1 MAKVSGSYASVIQGV
16 SQQVAQDRRPGQ
28 HWDQVNMISDPVR
41 GLSRRQGS
49 IMEAESVFSARN
61 DAFTPDTL
69 LDTQDFKELTFFVGP
84 KEYSLLYRTKP
95 RPANSQA
102 PAMFVYS
109 KDDKVFLPVN
119 EVPGALLNT
128 LKNNGVS
135 AVVNVGRYLYFAP
148 NNHAPTYSTSSPWS
162 SSPNNQWAVVW
173 IRTGA
178 YSRTYTLTMRTNSGT
193 VTVSTSTP
201 SSSYPGVLDTSDI
214 PASDP
219 DYNKKVTDRQSAYQ
233 TAVTQWIGT
242 AAAAIQPQ
250 AIATQLAIALESA
263 TGWVG
268 NIAVQDSHVVIA
280 APAGTT
286 IVDIIC
292 DDGGNGDGAWAVGNE
307 VPEVARLSAKHA
319 VVDSAAALSKIVR
332 IRPKKADQ
340 EDAYYMKAV
349 PRISGANNWPEV
361 SWVETAGQ
369 IATPTPNNVLCFAT
383 VEGGVFHIASSAAEL
398 GAATG
403 LSVPGFASRAVG
415 DAVTSPVPFLFGKQ
429 ITYMGLIQDRLL
441 IAAGSVLFMSRPGD
455 YLNWWR
461 KSVLTVDDADP
472 IEMFALGAEDDVIT
486 AGVPYDRSI
495 VLFGK
500 RKQYIINGRQ
510 NITPQNASVVV
521 MSSYEDATEADPQA
535 SGNFVFYGKSRNG
548 FTSLHQ
554 IQTGLVAEA
563 PETYEISKQLDTY
576 IEGRP
581 VQILPVMAPN
591 TLFIRTTGDRQT
603 VYIYNYMDSPDG
615 GQRLFDSWSKWKWN
629 PILGHVVGMTYTDGD
644 IVIFTIRPSPNN
656 AGDAAW
662 WIVADRFTLATDLSL
677 RPYVDSAR
685 TASYYLT
692 TGGSLS
698 PGYAAGVE
706 QSWAAFGRGG
716 ARQFVGGP
724 ASQLASLMTE
734 FPSEAA
740 NLWVGADYSSI
751 SYVVPTNP
759 YIRDRNDKAI
769 INGRLTISRYSTY
782 LADSGGMIAT
792 VTTPGRGEYQ
802 VLDWTGRTVGRP
814 TAAVGIQPIATGAV
828 PVPIGRETREFTYK
842 LQAKK
847 WLPLT
852 LTAIEWVGQLFY
864 NQRRV

>member
-28 HWDQVNMISDPVR
+28 HWDQVNMVSDPVR

-49 IMEAESVFSARN
+49 VLEHELPLVVRN
-61 DAFTPDTL
+61 PAYDAATLSDTE
-69 LDTQDFKELTFFVGP
+69 DYKELTFFVGP
-84 KEYSLLYRTKP
+84 TEYSLLYRTKF

-102 PAMFVYS
+102 PALICYNKDTGAFV
-109 KDDKVFLPVN
+109 PVN
-119 EVPGALLNT
+119 GVAGSLYNT
-128 LKNNGVS
+128 LVNNGAS
-135 AVVNVGRYLYFAP
+135 AVVNVGRYVYLAVKGYAPTVVTGSPWASAP
-148 NNHAPTYSTSSPWS
+148 NNQIA
-162 SSPNNQWAVVW
+162 AIW

-178 YSRTYTLTMRTNSGT
+178 YSRTYTITLKTNLGT
-193 VTVSTSTP
+193 LSVSHSTP
-201 SSSYPGVLDTSDI
+201 QSSYPGTLDTSDI
-214 PASDP
+214 SASDP
-219 DYNKKVTDRQSAYQ
+219 DYNKLVTDRQSAYQ

-242 AAAAIQPQ
+242 ASAAIQPQ
-250 AIATQLAIALESA
+250 AIAVALATALQTAVVS
-263 TGWVG
+263 TWGWPANSIGVSHSH
-268 NIAVQDSHVVIA
+268 IAVS
-280 APAGTT
+280 APGGST
-286 IVDIIC
+286 IVDIII
-292 DDGGNGDGAWAVGNE
+292 DDGGNGDGAWAAGNE
-307 VPEVARLSAKHA
+307 VPEVARLTSRHYVGK
-319 VVDSAAALSKIVR
+319 VVR

-340 EDAYYMKAV
+340 EDAYYMVAR
-349 PRISGANNWPEV
+349 PRLEGTTGFTEV
-361 SWVETAGQ
+361 TWVETVGTS
-369 IATPTPNNVLCFAT
+369 ATPTAGGVFCFAT
-383 VEGGVFHIASSAAEL
+383 VEGGTFHVASSAPEL
-398 GAATG
+398 SSATG
-403 LSVPGFASRAVG
+403 LSVPGFSPRAVG
-415 DAVTSPVPFLFGKQ
+415 DSVTSPLPFLFGKQ
-429 ITYMGLIQDRLL
+429 ITYMGMIQDRLL
-441 IAAGSVLFMSRPGD
+441 IAAGSVLFLSRPGD

-472 IEMFALGAEDDVIT
+472 IEMFALGAEDDVVT

-576 IEGRP
+576 MEGRP
-581 VQILPVMAPN
+581 VQILPILAPN
-591 TLFIRTTGDRQT
+591 TLFIRTTGNRQT
-603 VYIYNYMDSPDG
+603 IYLYTYMDSPDG
-615 GQRLFDSWSKWKWN
+615 GQRLFDSWSKWKWHA
-629 PILGHVVGMTYTDGD
+629 ILGNVLGMTYSDGEL
-644 IVIFTIRPSPNN
+644 VVFTLRAAPNGAN
-656 AGDAAW
+656 DTW
-662 WIVADRFTLATDLSL
+662 WVCADRFTLTTELSQ

-685 TASYYLT
+685 RWSAYML
-692 TGGSLS
+692 GNGSLR
-698 PGYAAGVE
+698 PTWATGVAN
-706 QSWAAFGRGG
+706 SWAAIGRGG
-716 ARQFVGGP
+716 QRQFMGVP
-724 ASQLASLMTE
+724 
-734 FPSEAA
+734 A
-740 NLWVGADYSSI
+740 NLLPSLVEQFPGETGNMWVGADYSAL

-769 INGRLTISRYSTY
+769 INGRLTINRYSTY

-802 VLDWTGRTVGRP
+802 VLDWTGRMVGRP
-814 TAAVGIQPIATGAV
+814 TAEIGIQPIATGAV

-852 LTAIEWVGQLFY
+852 ITAVEWVGQLFY